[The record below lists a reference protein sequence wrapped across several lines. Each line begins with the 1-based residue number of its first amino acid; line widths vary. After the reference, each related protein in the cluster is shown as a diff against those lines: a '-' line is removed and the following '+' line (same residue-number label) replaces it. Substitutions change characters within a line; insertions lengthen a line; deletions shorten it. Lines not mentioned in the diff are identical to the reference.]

1 MRGVFYFYKMH
12 GFIKDVVKKISI
24 GNDTDISKTIIVV
37 PNKRSQI
44 FLKKE
49 ISEVTKKT
57 IFSPIICDIEG
68 FMSTVSGI
76 EKISDS

>member
-24 GNDTDISKTIIVV
+24 GYDTDISKTIIVV

-49 ISEVTKKT
+49 ISEVA
-57 IFSPIICDIEG
+57 F
-68 FMSTVSGI
+68 FR
-76 EKISDS
+76 KI